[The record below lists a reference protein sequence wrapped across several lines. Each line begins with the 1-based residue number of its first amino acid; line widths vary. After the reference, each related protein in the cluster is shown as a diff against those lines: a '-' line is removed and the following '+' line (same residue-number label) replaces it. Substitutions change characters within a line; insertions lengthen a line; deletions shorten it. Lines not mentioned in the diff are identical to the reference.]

1 MKRRYLS
8 TLAGTMAA
16 AMMVCG
22 GTVFAEETPGLTGH
36 CVGNLLNRIRIL
48 AVSADWYGKCSKRH
62 GRKIRY

>member
-22 GTVFAEETPGLTGH
+22 GTVFAEETPDSLDIVWVT
-36 CVGNLLNRIRIL
+36 
-48 AVSADWYGKCSKRH
+48 CSTES
-62 GRKIRY
+62 